1 MKPDLADTECWIFD
15 LDNTL
20 YSPSVNL
27 FRQISANMTGYI
39 VETVGISADEATDL
53 RDRYWR
59 EYGATVT
66 GLVRHHGVVAEA
78 FLTDSHRI
86 DYSGLSHDPRLAE
99 AIEAL
104 PGRCVIHTNAPR
116 CHAEAVIG
124 ALGYSGLFDRI
135 FALEDADLVSK
146 PHEDAFHTI
155 YARGGIDPSRSA
167 MIEDDARN
175 LAVPHAQ
182 SVQTIWLDHARDSP
196 APEHVH
202 HHITDLVAFLNRSG
216 GEPPGP

>member
-1 MKPDLADTECWIFD
+1 MRPDLADTECWIFD

-20 YSPSVNL
+20 YPPSVNL
-27 FRQISANMTGYI
+27 FRQISAKMTGYI
-39 VETVGISADEATDL
+39 VETVGISANEATEL
-53 RDRYWR
+53 RDRYWQ

-66 GLVRHHGVVAEA
+66 GLVRHHGVAAEA
-78 FLTDSHRI
+78 FLTDSHQI
-86 DYSGLSHDPRLAE
+86 DYSGLSHDPHLAG

-116 CHAEAVIG
+116 CHAEAVID
-124 ALGYSGLFDRI
+124 ALGYSELFDRV

-182 SVQTIWLDHARDSP
+182 SVRTIWLDHARDGP
-196 APEHVH
+196 APEHVRH
-202 HHITDLVAFLNRSG
+202 RITDLTEFLMQSSG
-216 GEPPGP
+216 RRA

>member
-1 MKPDLADTECWIFD
+1 MRADPSGTECWIFD

-20 YSPSVNL
+20 YPPSVDL
-27 FRQISANMTGYI
+27 FRQISAKMTAYI
-39 VETVGISADEATDL
+39 VETVGISSEEAAEM

-66 GLVRHHGVVAEA
+66 GLVRHHGGAAEA
-78 FLTDSHRI
+78 FLTAAHQI
-86 DYSGLSHDPRLAE
+86 DYSGLSHDPALAG

-116 CHAEAVIG
+116 CHAEAVID
-124 ALGYSGLFDRI
+124 ALGYADLFDRI

-175 LAVPHAQ
+175 LAVPDAQ
-182 SVQTIWLDHARDSP
+182 SVRTIWLDHAQDGP
-196 APEHVH
+196 APEHVRH
-202 HHITDLVAFLNRSG
+202 RITDLTEFLSRSSA
-216 GEPPGP
+216 